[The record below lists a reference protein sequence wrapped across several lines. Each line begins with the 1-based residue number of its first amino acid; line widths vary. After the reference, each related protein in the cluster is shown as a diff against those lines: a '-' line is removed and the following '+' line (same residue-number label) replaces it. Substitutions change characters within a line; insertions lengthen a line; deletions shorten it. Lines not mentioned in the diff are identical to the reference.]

1 MRVGL
6 TGGIACGKTTVA
18 RMFAERGAHVVFADE
33 LAHQLLQPGQETYRR
48 VVEAFGRG
56 ILREDLSI
64 DRAKLAD
71 AAFGGGRIREL
82 NGIVHPGVIERQEA
96 WLAEM
101 AEKDPASIAMVEA
114 ALLMEAGVLRRFDK
128 LVVVTCTPEQKV
140 ARFAERHK
148 VSAEAARKEV
158 ERRAAAQI
166 ADEQKVEAADFV
178 IDNSGTLE
186 ETVRQ
191 VQRAYAALAKA
202 AQVK

>member
-1 MRVGL
+1 LVRVGL

-18 RMFAERGAHVVFADE
+18 RMFAERGAHVIFADE
-33 LAHQLLQPGQETYRR
+33 IAHQLLRPGQEVYRQ

-71 AAFGGGRIREL
+71 AAFGSGRIREL

-96 WLAEM
+96 WM
-101 AEKDPASIAMVEA
+101 AERAQSDAKGIAIVEA

-148 VSAEAARKEV
+148 IPLEAARAEV
-158 ERRAAAQI
+158 ERRSATQI
-166 ADEQKVEAADFV
+166 ADEQKIEASDFV
-178 IDNSGTLE
+178 IDNSSTLE
-186 ETVRQ
+186 ETAFQ
-191 VQRAYAALAKA
+191 VDKAFAELKKA
-202 AQVK
+202 AG